1 MMRKLLLPSGSR
13 RWITPIVMLLLLLG
27 IIAGAFIVSS
37 VTQRHV
43 QLDDGTVWI
52 TSLKDRKAARFNA
65 KNKDVDAGVSSAAS
79 RFDVTQHNGSTVI
92 SEGTKASN
100 IAASTISETG
110 NTAIKTDIATI
121 VGGDTAAFINVKTG
135 NVWVGSAADV
145 KSVNPTTDK
154 PNMKLGSG
162 GKIAVTH
169 NGTVYGYRT
178 SDGAVLSIKGPQGTR
193 EQVGTIE
200 GAPHAESFT
209 IIGKTPV
216 VAAKSTVYW
225 PQGSATINL
234 QGDMTLQAP
243 STDGKQ
249 NGWAAVATPRG
260 LATVDLNTKKTS
272 ETPNSGKGEAAQP
285 VSTGGCVFAAWAQK
299 ANNYAKVCSVDGSDT
314 AFDTLTN
321 INATSELIFRT
332 NHRLVI
338 LNDVVNGNVWNPQE
352 STKVI
357 KIQWNKVETKQSKQ
371 QEQNND
377 SANNQHN
384 FSKTCSSQ
392 SGQIKAEDDS
402 FGARTGSQQILD
414 VLRNDEQTDC
424 SVLRITSVSAPD
436 GANISVSPVYD
447 GRYLQLDASA
457 ASEGPYRSAM
467 KSPTDA
473 GKPPTPT

>member
-1 MMRKLLLPSGSR
+1 MDKRKNAADQPAQSHERQLRFGSMMHKLLLPSGSR

-79 RFDVTQHNGSTVI
+79 RFDVAQHNGSTVI

-121 VGGDTAAFINVKTG
+121 VGGDTAVFINVKTG
-135 NVWVGSAADV
+135 NVWVGSATDV

-178 SDGAVLSIKGPQGTR
+178 SDGAVLSIKGPQDMR

-209 IIGKTPV
+209 IIGKPRSWRQ
-216 VAAKSTVYW
+216 K
-225 PQGSATINL
+225 
-234 QGDMTLQAP
+234 AP
-243 STDGKQ
+243 CIG
-249 NGWAAVATPRG
+249 RR
-260 LATVDLNTKKTS
+260 
-272 ETPNSGKGEAAQP
+272 EAQP
-285 VSTGGCVFAAWAQK
+285 SICRAA
-299 ANNYAKVCSVDGSDT
+299 
-314 AFDTLTN
+314 
-321 INATSELIFRT
+321 
-332 NHRLVI
+332 
-338 LNDVVNGNVWNPQE
+338 
-352 STKVI
+352 
-357 KIQWNKVETKQSKQ
+357 
-371 QEQNND
+371 
-377 SANNQHN
+377 
-384 FSKTCSSQ
+384 
-392 SGQIKAEDDS
+392 
-402 FGARTGSQQILD
+402 
-414 VLRNDEQTDC
+414 
-424 SVLRITSVSAPD
+424 
-436 GANISVSPVYD
+436 
-447 GRYLQLDASA
+447 
-457 ASEGPYRSAM
+457 
-467 KSPTDA
+467 
-473 GKPPTPT
+473 

>member
-1 MMRKLLLPSGSR
+1 MDKRKNAADQPAQSHERQLRFGSMMRKLLLPSGSR

-79 RFDVTQHNGSTVI
+79 RFDVAQHNGSTVI

-110 NTAIKTDIATI
+110 NTAIKTDIETI
-121 VGGDTAAFINVKTG
+121 IGGNTAAFINVKTG

-145 KSVNPTTDK
+145 KSVNPITDK

-285 VSTGGCVFAAWAQK
+285 VSTGGCVFAAW
-299 ANNYAKVCSVDGSDT
+299 G
-314 AFDTLTN
+314 
-321 INATSELIFRT
+321 
-332 NHRLVI
+332 
-338 LNDVVNGNVWNPQE
+338 
-352 STKVI
+352 
-357 KIQWNKVETKQSKQ
+357 
-371 QEQNND
+371 
-377 SANNQHN
+377 
-384 FSKTCSSQ
+384 
-392 SGQIKAEDDS
+392 AE
-402 FGARTGSQQILD
+402 SQQ
-414 VLRNDEQTDC
+414 LRQ
-424 SVLRITSVSAPD
+424 SVLRRRFGYGIRHPDQHQRHFGTDIPHQPSSGHTQRRGQRQRLESAGIHQGHQNPMEQ
-436 GANISVSPVYD
+436 GGNQTVEATGTEQRQRQQP
-447 GRYLQLDASA
+447 A
-457 ASEGPYRSAM
+457 
-467 KSPTDA
+467 
-473 GKPPTPT
+473 

>member
-1 MMRKLLLPSGSR
+1 MD
-13 RWITPIVMLLLLLG
+13 
-27 IIAGAFIVSS
+27 
-37 VTQRHV
+37 HV
-43 QLDDGTVWI
+43 AE
-52 TSLKDRKAARFNA
+52 DRKAARFNA

-79 RFDVTQHNGSTVI
+79 RFDVAQHNGSTVI

-110 NTAIKTDIATI
+110 NTAIKTDIETI
-121 VGGDTAAFINVKTG
+121 IGGNTAAFINVKTG

-145 KSVNPTTDK
+145 KSVNPITDK

-357 KIQWNKVETKQSKQ
+357 KNPNGKQRWKPNSRSNRNRTTTAPTTSIISARPARRNPARSKPKMIRSAR
-371 QEQNND
+371 EQD
-377 SANNQHN
+377 RSR
-384 FSKTCSSQ
+384 SSTCS
-392 SGQIKAEDDS
+392 ATTN
-402 FGARTGSQQILD
+402 RPT
-414 VLRNDEQTDC
+414 
-424 SVLRITSVSAPD
+424 APYC
-436 GANISVSPVYD
+436 ASP
-447 GRYLQLDASA
+447 R
-457 ASEGPYRSAM
+457 
-467 KSPTDA
+467 
-473 GKPPTPT
+473 